1 MAAPLARAI
10 TSSAS
15 KHAAQID
22 EALNKGVAKV
32 ARGGS
37 KAAASTPTVKGR
49 NPRHVHP
56 ESEGERA
63 DQPNLQPHR

>member
-10 TSSAS
+10 KSSAS
-15 KHAAQID
+15 KHAAQVD
-22 EALNKGVAKV
+22 EDLNKGVAKV
-32 ARGGS
+32 AHGGS
-37 KAAASTPTVKGR
+37 KATASTPTVKGR
-49 NPRHVHP
+49 DPRHAHP

>member
-15 KHAAQID
+15 KHAAQVD
-22 EALNKGVAKV
+22 EAVNKGVARV
-32 ARGGS
+32 ARSGS
-37 KAAASTPTVKGR
+37 KAATFTPTVMGR